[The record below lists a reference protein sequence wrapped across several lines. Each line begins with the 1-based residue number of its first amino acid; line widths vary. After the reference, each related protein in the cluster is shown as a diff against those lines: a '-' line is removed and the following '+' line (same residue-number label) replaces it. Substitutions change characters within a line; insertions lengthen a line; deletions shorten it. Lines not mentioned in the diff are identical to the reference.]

1 MRFFLIIALCLTGY
15 AAEIDWGLVSRE
27 DFPSPDKKRVA
38 TVFLMT
44 CYCTTGDFPQLTVR
58 RPGEKI
64 GKEGN
69 VISGGPAESIKVKWT
84 SPTNLVVEH
93 IQTSQKISPPTVTNI
108 AGVKIEIFPRKR

>member
-1 MRFFLIIALCLTGY
+1 MITLGLTSC
-15 AAEIDWGLVSRE
+15 AAEFDWDLISRK
-27 DFPSPDKKRVA
+27 DFSSPGNQRVA

-44 CYCTTGDFPQLTVR
+44 CNCTTGYFPQLTVL

-64 GKEGN
+64 GKHGN

-93 IQTSQKISPPTVTNI
+93 IQTRQKISLPTVTNI
-108 AGVKIEIFPRKR
+108 AGVKIEIFPRKE